1 MSKEDIYRE
10 FQERVTARR
19 DSLDPEDSPMSKS
32 ETEAYMEGWRS
43 AFGLALDI
51 LGDIVS
57 RKEGSV
63 KQVDINKE

>member
-10 FQERVTARR
+10 FQDRVIARR

-43 AFGLALDI
+43 AFGWALDI

-57 RKEGSV
+57 RKEEES
-63 KQVDINKE
+63 

>member
-1 MSKEDIYRE
+1 MTAEDIYRE
-10 FQERVTARR
+10 FQERVIARR

-43 AFGLALDI
+43 AFGWALDI

-57 RKEGSV
+57 RKEV
-63 KQVDINKE
+63 EL

>member
-1 MSKEDIYRE
+1 MTAEDIYSE
-10 FQERVTARR
+10 FQDRVTVRR

-43 AFGLALDI
+43 AFGWALDI

-57 RKEGSV
+57 RKEGKV
-63 KQVDINKE
+63 

>member
-1 MSKEDIYRE
+1 MTAEDIYRE
-10 FQERVTARR
+10 FQDRVIARR

-43 AFGLALDI
+43 AFGWALDI

-57 RKEGSV
+57 RKEV
-63 KQVDINKE
+63 KL

>member
-10 FQERVTARR
+10 FQDRVIARQN
-19 DSLDPEDSPMSKS
+19 SLNPEDSPMSKS

-43 AFGLALDI
+43 AFGWALDI

-57 RKEGSV
+57 RKEV
-63 KQVDINKE
+63 KL

>member
-1 MSKEDIYRE
+1 MTAEDIYRE
-10 FQERVTARR
+10 FQERAIARR

-43 AFGLALDI
+43 AFGWALDI

-57 RKEGSV
+57 RKEVES
-63 KQVDINKE
+63 

>member
-19 DSLDPEDSPMSKS
+19 DSLNPEDSTMSKS

-43 AFGLALDI
+43 AFSWSLDI

-57 RKEGSV
+57 RKEVES
-63 KQVDINKE
+63 

>member
-1 MSKEDIYRE
+1 MTAEDIYRE
-10 FQERVTARR
+10 FQDRAIARR

-43 AFGLALDI
+43 AFGWALDI

-57 RKEGSV
+57 RKEVES
-63 KQVDINKE
+63 